1 MLYLYALFYN
11 CTKKITHT
19 TFEVYFNHST
29 ASMHFETKLLL
40 SHLDTH
46 KNNKICGHLGRSH
59 HPFPST
65 KIISLN
71 ITTNALSSSSIAH
84 KTIFRR
90 RFSESHTSIT
100 LLRRSDTLL
109 LYQICGR
116 EGGKPDLLSHTHR
129 ILLTYMFCVLSSQ
142 PENVACFL

>member
-1 MLYLYALFYN
+1 MICDNISLYL
-11 CTKKITHT
+11 KIELAKQRTSLI
-19 TFEVYFNHST
+19 FMYLIHSK
-29 ASMHFETKLLL
+29 ASGHFKTKLLL

-116 EGGKPDLLSHTHR
+116 EGGKPDLLSHTHSYLDVVR
-129 ILLTYMFCVLSSQ
+129 TII
-142 PENVACFL
+142 AA